1 MIQNSEKAMP
11 QESLDND
18 ACYHALKTRDSR
30 FDGVFFVGV
39 SSTGIYCRPVCRA
52 RLPRQENC
60 GFYPS
65 AAAAER
71 AGFRPCLLC
80 RPELAPGK
88 ARTDAVGRLASLAAA
103 KIEGGD
109 LADSDIPQLAETLG
123 ISDRHLRRVLQNELG
138 VTPIGLAQTQRL
150 LRAKQ
155 LLTDTRLSV
164 TEVALASGFTSLRRF
179 NALFQERYRLTP
191 SSLRKQSH
199 LPERRTPMAH
209 GESIVCELGYRPP
222 FDFDFF
228 RRFLAGRIMKGVEEI
243 SEESY
248 RRTVEI
254 NGKTGWISVHLAERG
269 QVRPTLRVEASASL
283 LTVLAPVLERV
294 KRLFDLSAEPQSIVE
309 RLGSLAAENPGIRVP
324 GAFDGYEA
332 ALRAILGQQISV
344 KAATT
349 IAGRVAAAFGEPI
362 ETPFP
367 NLTHLPPKAN
377 RIADAAPERLIALG
391 ITSARANSILA
402 LSKAVT
408 GRLILLEPTTD
419 IEPVLARLQEIPGI
433 GAWTAQYIALRAPG
447 SPDAFLP
454 TDLGVMKALGET
466 NPKRILQIAEEWRPW
481 RAYAVMHLWNSLG

>member
-11 QESLDND
+11 RESLDND
-18 ACYHALKTRDSR
+18 ACYHALKTRDFR

-109 LADSDIPQLAETLG
+109 LADSDIPHLAETLG

-222 FDFDFF
+222 FDFGFF
-228 RRFLAGRIMKGVEEI
+228 RRFLAGRLMKGVEEI
-243 SEESY
+243 SEDWY

-254 NGKTGWISVHLAERG
+254 NGKRGWIAVLLAERG

-309 RLGSLAAENPGIRVP
+309 RLGALAAENPGIRVP
-324 GAFDGYEA
+324 GAFDGYET

-349 IAGRVAAAFGEPI
+349 IAGRVATEFGDPI

-367 NLTHLPPKAN
+367 NLTHLPPKAE
-377 RIADAAPERLIALG
+377 RIADASPERLIALG
-391 ITSARANSILA
+391 IISARANSILT

-408 GRLILLEPTTD
+408 ERRILLEPTTD

-433 GAWTAQYIALRAPG
+433 GAWTAQYIALRALG

-481 RAYAVMHLWNSLG
+481 RAYAVIHLWNSLG